1 MLHQFLD
8 QSQATAAFREAVA
21 HFLRTGQPSSAIQFS
36 SRLPPVKIERA
47 LTKIIETYPDLSLER
62 VEIDGTSGCEFFR
75 GTATLSA
82 GGEQRRVE
90 FNWDCRWKAMQVGWT
105 DYFGLPDQ
113 IRAAREFGYDCFRVW
128 TEQQAAAYSP

>member
-21 HFLRTGQPSSAIQFS
+21 HFVRTRQPSSAIQFS

-47 LTKIIETYPDLSLER
+47 LTKIIEAYPDLPLER

-82 GGEQRRVE
+82 GAEQRRVE